1 MSTAIKDSMTDNSVK
16 DDTGDVI
23 NGSEVDANP
32 NAIADILDGT
42 TATDLG
48 GAGAV
53 DFLAARIIDL
63 GNAAGSVQTNLV
75 IEWDPAD
82 GNQMTDNAS
91 GIGVAFKMP
100 DDADNQD
107 TFASINAMCVSDAT
121 TAEEGELALS
131 VVKAGTLT
139 ETVTLSS
146 AAFAPVTTDH
156 VSLGTSALNFSD
168 LFLDSGAVINFDG
181 GNVTVTHASGAL
193 TNSGTLTNTGLVTA
207 TAGITSGS
215 AIKSD
220 TDSTDDLGTTSVRWA
235 NIYTDNI
242 GDTGQDL
249 TVLATTVNLPSG
261 TVLDFNSANVTVT
274 HSSSKLALVGGL
286 DVGVDGTGHDVKLFG
301 DTSGKYLLWD
311 QSEDL
316 AVLQGSLVVGHTAL
330 DGITSSEPHI
340 QIHNTGNPAFGAF
353 RWADSAY
360 GPINYMGK
368 SRNGTIGSHA
378 IVEDGDIL
386 GEIKF
391 LGDDGVD
398 LNSVAASIGAAVD
411 GTPGSNDM
419 PGRLVFST
427 TADGA
432 VAPTER
438 MRIDTVGRVLI
449 GHTASLPVYGT
460 QSPLQIHGSS
470 PLSLSRWVGSAGAPY
485 LQFAKSRGTSPGSFT
500 TVADGDELGNISF
513 SAADNTD
520 VETTAAVIQVKCT
533 GTVGGNRIPGQ
544 FSIWVSDAANPS
556 ALQERFKIITNGDA
570 YTNDGT
576 IHSLSDI
583 SSKKDVAD
591 FTDGLAVLTRLQ
603 PIKYKFNGRY
613 GMGPDDGVER
623 LGFSAQAVQG
633 VAPYLVSET
642 TQNIGPPLPPEPE
655 DGQVQ
660 ETANVLGMS
669 QTKLIPIMVNAFK
682 EVEARLAA
690 LEAA

>member
-32 NAIADILDGT
+32 NTIADILDGT

-53 DFLAARIIDL
+53 DFLAARILDL

-274 HSSSKLALVGGL
+274 HSSGKLALVGGL

-330 DGITSSEPHI
+330 DGVGSSEAPI
-340 QIHNTGNPAFGAF
+340 QTHSGGNPAFGAF
-353 RWADSAY
+353 RWNASAY
-360 GPINYMGK
+360 GPISYMGK
-368 SRNGTIGSHA
+368 SRNATIGSHA
-378 IVEDGDIL
+378 IVLDNDIL

-391 LGDDGVD
+391 LGDDGND
-398 LNSVAASIGAAVD
+398 LNSIAASITVAVD
-411 GTPGSNDM
+411 GSPGSDDM
-419 PGRLVFST
+419 PGRLSIYT
-427 TADGA
+427 TPDGSA
-432 VAPTER
+432 SPTER
-438 MRIDTVGRVLI
+438 LRVDQVGDT
-449 GHTASLPVYGT
+449 
-460 QSPLQIHGSS
+460 
-470 PLSLSRWVGSAGAPY
+470 
-485 LQFAKSRGTSPGSFT
+485 
-500 TVADGDELGNISF
+500 
-513 SAADNTD
+513 
-520 VETTAAVIQVKCT
+520 
-533 GTVGGNRIPGQ
+533 
-544 FSIWVSDAANPS
+544 
-556 ALQERFKIITNGDA
+556 
-570 YTNDGT
+570 YTNDGSVN
-576 IHSLSDI
+576 SLSDL
-583 SSKKDVAD
+583 SSKKDVAN

-603 PIKYKFNGRY
+603 PINFKYNGKY

-623 LGFSAQAVQG
+623 LGFSAQAVRG
-633 VAPYLVSET
+633 VAPYLVKET
-642 TQNIGPPLPPEPE
+642 TQTVGPPLPAE
-655 DGQVQ
+655 DDRVQ